1 MAVHQETGTNEG
13 LLKTIL
19 LKMRYV
25 SPGTIE
31 RFLENYRLN
40 EEDFERRPETLMNFM
55 KHMFGPGQG
64 QSAFEIFKTTQGKY
78 VDSMTGNYS
87 GGGGGMDPM
96 MLAMMM
102 GGGNMSAML
111 PMMMQQGG
119 GKLDPMMTMMISQ
132 AAQKEQSKKDTQDQ
146 MDKMLQIMML
156 KMVGA
161 NVDNQNPMNPY
172 MMNGGMMGPQWQIQE
187 VLDSNGKVTGR
198 TLVPASPGM
207 IGQNQSNP
215 IVEIVLKNALERETM
230 LMQQSMN
237 SNKPITDLFMSMIG
251 NFKTNSDPVAQL
263 GMLRQSFPELFERK
277 QDPGGMNLD
286 VYKLKF
292 DTDLAMMAQKIE
304 LKKMDHQ
311 WKMEQID
318 RESQNDNAKQ
328 WMQMIETFGEKLAA
342 PIATAV
348 LGGMAG
354 GQGGPPGMGGL
365 GATQPGQLPGMMP
378 GMATQTVPTGPPRA
392 RQLQSRI
399 H

>member
-1 MAVHQETGTNEG
+1 M
-13 LLKTIL
+13 
-19 LKMRYV
+19 
-25 SPGTIE
+25 
-31 RFLENYRLN
+31 
-40 EEDFERRPETLMNFM
+40 
-55 KHMFGPGQG
+55 
-64 QSAFEIFKTTQGKY
+64 
-78 VDSMTGNYS
+78 
-87 GGGGGMDPM
+87 
-96 MLAMMM
+96 
-102 GGGNMSAML
+102 
-111 PMMMQQGG
+111 
-119 GKLDPMMTMMISQ
+119 
-132 AAQKEQSKKDTQDQ
+132 
-146 MDKMLQIMML
+146 
-156 KMVGA
+156 
-161 NVDNQNPMNPY
+161 
-172 MMNGGMMGPQWQIQE
+172 
-187 VLDSNGKVTGR
+187 
-198 TLVPASPGM
+198 PASPGM
-207 IGQNQSNP
+207 MGQNQSNP

-328 WMQMIETFGEKLAA
+328 WMQMIETFGEKLGA

-354 GQGGPPGMGGL
+354 GQGGPPGMGGP

-378 GMATQTVPTGPPRA
+378 GMATQTVPTGPPPGA
-392 RQLQSRI
+392 PAPKPDPLMQSIISTPNPGPDPAVLAVAVQQEQQTRQLQSVMLAMQQEIERLRSDNTKMNSRLTQSGQRKTVDPNTI
-399 H
+399 KKLPSQHA